1 MRILITGGLGTIGS
15 CLTAKLKKQGHK
27 ITVYD
32 NMEIG
37 HLDNLKIYL
46 SAPEIAEIGLIE
58 KDILDKEQLTVAVGA
73 ADMVYHLAA
82 TLGTLNVVSQPSRM
96 LNVNSLGTHAV
107 CDLCVSYNIPLVL
120 MSTSMVYGKNPK
132 MSVSEKD
139 DLFVK
144 GNIDVGLWWYAI
156 SKMADEAYA
165 NSLLLENKR
174 AKILII
180 RPFNVIAPLQSSA
193 AGFVFPRFFRSAYLN
208 EPLLVYGDG
217 KQKRTFT
224 WASDFVDSLLNLI
237 ENDVFRTTVNIGG
250 TESISISDLA
260 VCIIK
265 ATDSS
270 SIIKHIDPQELFSGQ
285 FDEIDQRSPD
295 VSFLRSLTGF
305 VPETSINEMVM
316 EFSLYYKNHFKID
329 DKGLSH
335 Y

>member
-1 MRILITGGLGTIGS
+1 MGILITGGLGTIGS
-15 CLTAKLKKQGHK
+15 CLTARLVKQGHK
-27 ITVYD
+27 VTVYD

-37 HLDNLKIYL
+37 HSDNLKIYL
-46 SAPEIAEIGLIE
+46 SDPEISEIHII
-58 KDILDKEQLTVAVGA
+58 KRDILDKEHMSVAVSGS
-73 ADMVYHLAA
+73 DIVYHLAA

-96 LNVNSLGTHAV
+96 LNVNSLGTHLV
-107 CDLCVSYNIPLVL
+107 SDLCVSNNIPLVL

-132 MSVSEKD
+132 TSVSEKD

-144 GNIDVGLWWYAI
+144 GDIDVGLWWYAI

-180 RPFNVIAPLQSSA
+180 RPFNVIAPLQSPA

-208 EPLLVYGDG
+208 EPLLVYGNG

-224 WASDFVDSLLNLI
+224 WAPDFVDSLLKLVDK
-237 ENDVFRTTVNIGG
+237 DVFRITVNIGG
-250 TESISISDLA
+250 TESITISDLA
-260 VCIIK
+260 KCIIK
-265 ATDSS
+265 TTNSS
-270 SIIKHIDPQELFSGQ
+270 SVIKYIDPQDLFSGQ

-295 VSFLRSLTGF
+295 VSLLRSLSGV
-305 VPETSINEMVM
+305 VPETSINEMIVN
-316 EFSLYYKNHFKID
+316 FSSYYKKYFNIQD
-329 DKGLSH
+329 RGLSR